1 MSIST
6 VSVGAKSRLAKLLA
20 SENITV
26 EHREVETAYFDVK
39 HRILCLP
46 MWKEMSEDVYDMLL
60 VHETGHALHTP
71 MDAWERAVMDHAN
84 PSKFKGFINVC
95 EDARVDK
102 RQKRKY
108 PGARRSYASA
118 FKVLREADFFRL
130 GDRDP
135 NSMGLVDRINLFHK
149 GFSDVIVFS
158 DEEKLFVEAVAAA
171 ESFKDA
177 VAAAEAIYEYM
188 ASDEAETDTHYEP
201 GDAEA
206 GESDEDGESG
216 ESGESKAPSGEN
228 DDSPSSSTDGDGAGD
243 SDEEGADSSGSG
255 EDDESSSDSS
265 SESESEGD
273 EGESSDSS
281 DSPEGASSS
290 NGPGVGEGDGP
301 TCETD
306 EAQSE
311 SERELVADTSR
322 GDNRP
327 PIYTS
332 FPRDEAWNL
341 DNLIISPDYI
351 YGEVARHMSDYRG
364 SGHEAA
370 YDATVK
376 HIAKVH
382 DEFVSK
388 NKPIVAYLAKEFEMR
403 KAASA
408 RLGART
414 TRSGSLDTNRLHRH
428 KWDDDVF
435 KRAVE
440 LPKGKNHGMVMYVDW
455 SGSMSMSINA
465 VIDQVKVM
473 AMFCKRIGIPFDVYA
488 FSDAACGAPMF
499 TNAEGESIDRPIID
513 REKLE
518 RGDYVVN
525 EGRRR
530 RQFSLLHLLSSSVRN
545 SKFNEHLRG
554 LTALQT
560 MMGYDVPIASPRW
573 LGLCGTPLS
582 QAIMSATPVV
592 NRFRKANG
600 CEIVHTIFLT
610 DGEGYCPSAVYDPS
624 ENSGERR
631 HYGYGHETIVR
642 DHASKREWSLN
653 ADFRDAAAA
662 FDRAAIEY
670 FKVRTGST
678 LSNMFLTPDKRSF
691 NNDIAAAVRDTDHP
705 LWEMLKEN
713 FNAAAVNTAIREEWK
728 LCKSDGGVVY
738 YPKVGWSSYF
748 LLPVNTMDATAN
760 TVLDDSLTGARKGT
774 IKKAFSKASSGKV
787 KNRVILRKFIEM
799 VAV

>member
-71 MDAWERAVMDHAN
+71 MDAWESAVMDHPN

-135 NSMGLVDRINLFHK
+135 NSMGLIDRINLFHK

-158 DEEKLFVEAVAAA
+158 DEEMPFVEAVAAA
-171 ESFKDA
+171 ESFEDA
-177 VAAAEAIYEYM
+177 LAVAEAIYEYM

-201 GDAEA
+201 GEAEA
-206 GESDEDGESG
+206 GESGED
-216 ESGESKAPSGEN
+216 GESKAPSGQN
-228 DDSPSSSTDGDGAGD
+228 DDSPNADTDGESASGD
-243 SDEEGADSSGSG
+243 SDSGDDSSASG
-255 EDDESSSDSS
+255 ESDESDGDS
-265 SESESEGD
+265 GD
-273 EGESSDSS
+273 EAESAGSDKDSPESS
-281 DSPEGASSS
+281 DSPEGAPGAPEGASSA
-290 NGPGVGEGDGP
+290 GENVGP

-306 EAQSE
+306 EAQHE
-311 SERELVADTSR
+311 SEREMVADTR
-322 GDNRP
+322 LGDNQP

-351 YGEVARHMSDYRG
+351 YGQMAEHMSDWRV
-364 SGHEAA
+364 GHSAA
-370 YDATVK
+370 YESSVK
-376 HIAKVH
+376 YIAKSH

-440 LPKGKNHGMVMYVDW
+440 LPKGKSHGMVMYVDW
-455 SGSMSMSINA
+455 SGSMSQSINA

-473 AMFCKRIGIPFDVYA
+473 AMFCKRVGIPFDVYA
-488 FSDAACGAPMF
+488 FSDAAYGAPMF
-499 TNAEGESIDRPIID
+499 KDAEGNSIAKPIID

-518 RGDYVVN
+518 RGDYVVSEN
-525 EGRRR
+525 GRR
-530 RQFSLLHLLSSSVRN
+530 RQFYLLHLLSSSVRN

-554 LTALQT
+554 LTALQAS
-560 MMGYDVPIASPRW
+560 MNYQIAITPPRW
-573 LGLCGTPLS
+573 LSLCGTPLS

-592 NRFRKANG
+592 NRFRKVNG

-610 DGEGYCPSAVYDPS
+610 DGEGYCPSVVYDPS
-624 ENSGERR
+624 EDGGEKRTYGGWGRR
-631 HYGYGHETIVR
+631 FIVR
-642 DHASKREWSLN
+642 DNMSKREWELSSE
-653 ADFRDAAAA
+653 DRDAAAA
-662 FDRAAIEY
+662 FDSAAIEY

-678 LSNMFLTPDKRSF
+678 LSNMFLTPNKRSF
-691 NNDIAAAVRDTDHP
+691 NNDICAAVRDTDHP
-705 LWEMLKEN
+705 IWEMLQEPYN
-713 FNAAAVNTAIREEWK
+713 AGNVNAAIQEEWK

-738 YPKVGWSSYF
+738 YPEFGWSSYF
-748 LLPVNTMDATAN
+748 LLPVDTMDATAN

-774 IKKAFSKASSGKV
+774 IKKAFAKVSSGKV